1 MREYRCKYPMEEVV
15 IDSYHYKNLLRD
27 GEGKVMSENITSI
40 PLENSH
46 SESRELAAK
55 RVMEEIE
62 LKAREYCPK
71 IEVGYEDSLGN
82 RWIFLLFNG
91 EPTKE
96 ELMQMRKCYE
106 ELYDPEFAR
115 WREEYNR
122 LSERNGGEL
131 VERGK

>member
-1 MREYRCKYPMEEVV
+1 MEKVV

-27 GEGKVMSENITSI
+27 GEGKVMSENITAF
-40 PLENSH
+40 PLGYSH

-55 RVMEEIE
+55 KVMEEIE
-62 LKAREYCPK
+62 MKAREYCPK
-71 IEVGYEDSLGN
+71 IEVAYENSLGN

-96 ELMQMRKCYE
+96 ELVQIRKCYE
-106 ELYDPEFAR
+106 ELYDPEFVR
-115 WREEYNR
+115 WRDEYNR
-122 LSERNGGEL
+122 LSERNGGEF